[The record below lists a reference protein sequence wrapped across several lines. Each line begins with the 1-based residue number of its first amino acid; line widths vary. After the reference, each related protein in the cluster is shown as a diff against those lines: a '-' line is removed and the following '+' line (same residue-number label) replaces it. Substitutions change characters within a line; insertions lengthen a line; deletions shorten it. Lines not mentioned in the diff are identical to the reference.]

1 MSSAFGPP
9 WVDRVMDPIK
19 LLRLDAQRNRG
30 TREEPDYRNPYNRIY
45 EAVARCESELQATQL
60 VQAILDV
67 RSDGMDAVMEKC
79 PRCGE

>member
-1 MSSAFGPP
+1 MSSSFGPP
-9 WVDRVMDPIK
+9 WVEAVMEPIK
-19 LLRLDAQRNRG
+19 QLKLNGQRNRG
-30 TREEPDYRNPYNRIY
+30 TRDKPDYRNPYNRIY
-45 EAVARCESELQATQL
+45 EAVARCGTELQAAQL